1 MPDRRRHRIIV
12 VISMV
17 YAGFAALHQHFSK
30 KSSDNSWQLCYNA
43 IADDRFTLLL
53 AYWFKE
59 DKEMLDK
66 SKEIFEIGGPVILE
80 ECFTVSERPRAMSET
95 GITDHSQNGNRIL
108 RMDCRDIRFR
118 KSDWSVKLPVKI

>member
-1 MPDRRRHRIIV
+1 
-12 VISMV
+12 
-17 YAGFAALHQHFSK
+17 
-30 KSSDNSWQLCYNA
+30 
-43 IADDRFTLLL
+43 
-53 AYWFKE
+53 
-59 DKEMLDK
+59 MLDK

-80 ECFTVSERPRAMSET
+80 ECFTVSERPRAISET